1 MYSRR
6 YHGLRAALAFAALAQ
21 TCAFMPHSPPTQ
33 RSSPLHKAPAESD
46 FEVPR
51 AVTDGGA
58 VDANVYNVALDDAAT
73 LWTAAVSAERSLD
86 REANVPY
93 LDTKSKDHFVDD
105 VGVEVSRD
113 GGLGME
119 LLELAGGRDD
129 GYGITVVT
137 AVTSGGNADRAG
149 IVPGDS
155 IAAVGAVTSSGS
167 GLNVEETKEVI
178 SSECRDFDNTI
189 SALTSFPPEVESLSL
204 SIKRLRRWPKV
215 QVVVEYPRSQCAE
228 GADNKETLE
237 MFAGENL
244 RRALQNRGIVMEDPK
259 GSKCDFCGGKCV
271 VSVDVGFDLLNP
283 MSITEEKLM
292 EKNPKCRLSCKTTV
306 GYNMQEGFMRLRV
319 NLNEWSDSD
328 RKGRFLY

>member
-1 MYSRR
+1 M
-6 YHGLRAALAFAALAQ
+6 
-21 TCAFMPHSPPTQ
+21 
-33 RSSPLHKAPAESD
+33 
-46 FEVPR
+46 
-51 AVTDGGA
+51 VTDDGA
-58 VDANVYNVALDDAAT
+58 VDANTYNIPLDDAAE
-73 LWTAAVSAERSLD
+73 LWTASVSPERSLD

-93 LDTKSKDHFVDD
+93 LDSKSKDYFVDD
-105 VGVEVSRD
+105 VLVKVSRD

-137 AVTSGGNADRAG
+137 AVTEGGNAERAG

-155 IAAVGAVTSSGS
+155 ISAVGAVLSSGS
-167 GLNVEETKEVI
+167 GLNVEEMKEVI
-178 SSECRDFDNTI
+178 SCECRDFDNTI
-189 SALTSFPPEVESLSL
+189 SALTAFPPESETLSL

-215 QVVVEYPRSQCAE
+215 QVVVEYPPSQCAE

-244 RRALQNRGIVMEDPK
+244 RRAMLNRGIVMEDTK
-259 GSKCDFCGGKCV
+259 GTKCDFCGGKCV

-283 MSITEEKLM
+283 MSTTEEKIM

-319 NLNEWSDSD
+319 NLNEWSDTD
-328 RKGRFLY
+328 RKGRLSY